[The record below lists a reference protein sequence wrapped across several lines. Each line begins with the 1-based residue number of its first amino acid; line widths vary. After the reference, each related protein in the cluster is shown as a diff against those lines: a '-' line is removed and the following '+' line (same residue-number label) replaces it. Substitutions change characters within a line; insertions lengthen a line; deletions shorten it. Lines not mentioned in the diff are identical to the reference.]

1 MKMGDSALEA
11 LTARALSQHNLVR
24 PGERVLAAVSG
35 GADSVAL
42 LLVLDAL
49 KASMGFSLVCAHYDH
64 GIRGEAS
71 REDARFVRGLCRS
84 LGVECIEG
92 RGDVPSLARAW
103 RASLEDAARRARYA
117 FLEEAAARCGA
128 DKIALAHQREDQAET
143 LLLHL
148 AHGCGPEGLAA
159 MRPLSG
165 NRIRPLLGVSR
176 AALEAYVSARGFS
189 WRQDATNADLHH
201 ARNFLRHEVFP
212 LLRRLNPRV
221 EEAMANA
228 AALCAQAVDE
238 QALAA
243 ERALAGRVRRMP
255 YGAFWRLPDG
265 DVTAAQARAFARWA
279 GVPPLN
285 RPQSEALAAARSAN
299 LPGGWRSLRTPARLH
314 LLCGA
319 GAAYTYRPEDFT
331 AEPCAPD
338 TPCDG
343 VRVQVLDADR
353 LSGAVFRARRDGDR
367 FAPLGMEGEQKL
379 KRTLQDAKV
388 DLPFRDLLPVL
399 ARDGRVLWIVG
410 LKASREAAVTADTRR
425 AVQIR
430 FRSALPW
437 DMEETEHENQK

>member
-1 MKMGDSALEA
+1 MAEQLHVVAARAGQGCQVRMAHIAANDKNLHGNRLRFSVCTDARRGEASRIGPRKRRARGSGTLGPGARRPCRGAPPPALPGPRPRRGCRRFSMFTYFFPYFFLLWLQPRGKTGTIPDMKMGDSALEA

-159 MRPLSG
+159 MRRCRATGFVRFWAFPAPRWKPMCRRGGFPGARMRPTPTFTMRAISCATRYSPSFAGSILAWRRPWPTPRRCARRPWTSRRSPRSG
-165 NRIRPLLGVSR
+165 RSR
-176 AALEAYVSARGFS
+176 AGSGACRTARSGACPTETS
-189 WRQDATNADLHH
+189 
-201 ARNFLRHEVFP
+201 P
-212 LLRRLNPRV
+212 PRR
-221 EEAMANA
+221 
-228 AALCAQAVDE
+228 
-238 QALAA
+238 
-243 ERALAGRVRRMP
+243 RAPSRG
-255 YGAFWRLPDG
+255 G
-265 DVTAAQARAFARWA
+265 RAF
-279 GVPPLN
+279 
-285 RPQSEALAAARSAN
+285 
-299 LPGGWRSLRTPARLH
+299 
-314 LLCGA
+314 
-319 GAAYTYRPEDFT
+319 
-331 AEPCAPD
+331 
-338 TPCDG
+338 
-343 VRVQVLDADR
+343 
-353 LSGAVFRARRDGDR
+353 RR
-367 FAPLGMEGEQKL
+367 
-379 KRTLQDAKV
+379 
-388 DLPFRDLLPVL
+388 
-399 ARDGRVLWIVG
+399 
-410 LKASREAAVTADTRR
+410 
-425 AVQIR
+425 
-430 FRSALPW
+430 
-437 DMEETEHENQK
+437 